1 MNDSRGRAP
10 QVKSAQVSPGGS
22 EKNYN
27 RGGKDAQHG
36 FEAGG
41 ITYAALMRRP
51 SASKINR
58 RTK

>member
-10 QVKSAQVSPGGS
+10 KVKVAQVSPGGS

-36 FEAGG
+36 FEAQGDYLRG
-41 ITYAALMRRP
+41 LNE
-51 SASKINR
+51 ASLR
-58 RTK
+58 FQDQ